1 MLEDTDCSSVEAIRA
16 RLRPDSPEGS
26 GKWVDLSGM
35 IAPKGLVDRLLDDV
49 EQGRVTDVRTMNDRF
64 ADMHKHYYGYEW
76 TWAYDAI
83 RSFYGIDPA
92 EITRE
97 QVIMIVEKWK
107 ESVVQLDRLVYE
119 DARKEFSLSAMTGF
133 GADGDKLEQSQDF
146 AEVRGG
152 LFDSN
157 PFVQAVLEHIRVKSA
172 LGDDLI
178 SRCRN

>member
-1 MLEDTDCSSVEAIRA
+1 
-16 RLRPDSPEGS
+16 
-26 GKWVDLSGM
+26 
-35 IAPKGLVDRLLDDV
+35 
-49 EQGRVTDVRTMNDRF
+49 
-64 ADMHKHYYGYEW
+64 
-76 TWAYDAI
+76 
-83 RSFYGIDPA
+83 
-92 EITRE
+92 
-97 QVIMIVEKWK
+97 MIVEKWK
-107 ESVVQLDRLVYE
+107 DSVVQLDRLVYE

-157 PFVQAVLEHIRVKSA
+157 PFVQAVLEHIRMKSA